1 MDTARPVSAITYRKI
16 CWPTPDAVC
25 MQGGCGYCND
35 NPMRSII
42 TVRAYART
50 HDMMKD
56 FRYGEDTRWP
66 NVHTTTESRA

>member
-1 MDTARPVSAITYRKI
+1 
-16 CWPTPDAVC
+16 